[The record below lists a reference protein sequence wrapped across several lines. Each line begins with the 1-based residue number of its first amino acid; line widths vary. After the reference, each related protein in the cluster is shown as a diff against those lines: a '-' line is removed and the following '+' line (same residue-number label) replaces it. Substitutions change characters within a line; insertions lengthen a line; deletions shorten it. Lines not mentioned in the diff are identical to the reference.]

1 MHRNT
6 GKFLG
11 IKFTMVFFLKV
22 QRDKMKPACPS
33 VYISP
38 EKALLTKLLL
48 QDTGKVV
55 LKDLSRL
62 GLAP

>member
-22 QRDKMKPACPS
+22 QRQNEASLPQC
-33 VYISP
+33 
-38 EKALLTKLLL
+38 
-48 QDTGKVV
+48 
-55 LKDLSRL
+55 
-62 GLAP
+62 